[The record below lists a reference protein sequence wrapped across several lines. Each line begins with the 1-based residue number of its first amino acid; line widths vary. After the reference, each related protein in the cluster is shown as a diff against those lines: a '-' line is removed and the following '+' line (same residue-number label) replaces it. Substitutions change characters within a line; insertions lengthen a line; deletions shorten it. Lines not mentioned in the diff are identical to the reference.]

1 MQRQS
6 WEAKLAAGGW
16 QLAESKG
23 LGEEQELAAG
33 EGLAGSWQLA
43 AGSEL
48 EIAGGWQLAA
58 LESIVFVEPAGSESN
73 FEFRMSNFEYR
84 MPKARAVNSLSC

>member
-48 EIAGGWQLAA
+48 EIAGGWHSAT
-58 LESIVFVEPAGSESN
+58 LESVESGGSESN